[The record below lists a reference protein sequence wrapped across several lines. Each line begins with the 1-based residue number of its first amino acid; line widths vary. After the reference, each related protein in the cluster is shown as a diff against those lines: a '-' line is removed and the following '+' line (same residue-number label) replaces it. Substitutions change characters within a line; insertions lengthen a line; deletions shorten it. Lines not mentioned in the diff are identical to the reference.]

1 MGLRTRDSKLKEQ
14 LSQTEV
20 VITHKAAKWAT
31 WGRLQPFLWPPK
43 TTIFHRKSYHR
54 QPFSSHQNQVFFK
67 ATFQA
72 VFVATKTSY
81 FHQKLYPLQPFLWQQ
96 NMVFG

>member
-1 MGLRTRDSKLKEQ
+1 MGLSTRDSKLKEQ

-31 WGRLQPFLWPPK
+31 WGRLQPFLWPQK
-43 TTIFHRKSYHR
+43 TSIFHRKSYHR

-67 ATFQA
+67 AT
-72 VFVATKTSY
+72 
-81 FHQKLYPLQPFLWQQ
+81 
-96 NMVFG
+96 